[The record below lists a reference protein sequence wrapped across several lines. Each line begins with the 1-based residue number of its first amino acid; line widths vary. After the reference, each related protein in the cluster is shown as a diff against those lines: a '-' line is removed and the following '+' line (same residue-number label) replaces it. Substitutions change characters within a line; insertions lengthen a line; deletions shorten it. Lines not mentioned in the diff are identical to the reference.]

1 MLRFLGSSQGFCDGI
16 SRRNFLQIGAFGA
29 GLTLADMLRGQAAN
43 AATAAANKQSSR
55 SLKAAIMI
63 YLPGGPTHLD
73 TYDLK
78 PNAPAEIRGEFK
90 PISTNVPGV
99 QICELFPLQAQMW
112 DKLAVIRS
120 VIGSNEHSDSSVM
133 TGWSEQLN
141 RVQNHPSFGSVVSK
155 IRGDS
160 DSAVPPFV
168 SLRGMSRGSDPGF
181 LGIAHRPFTPSGP
194 GNSNLKLA
202 TGVTV
207 ERLDERKSLLDVF
220 DDTRREID
228 ASGAMAGLDSYA
240 EKAIEMVT
248 SGVVRKALDLNSEP
262 AASRKRYQG
271 IEQFLTARRLI
282 EAGVGCVTLS
292 IGGWD
297 THGGN
302 FTSMRRQLPLVDRA
316 ISNLIQ
322 DLHDR
327 GMQDDV
333 VTVMW
338 GEFGRT
344 PKINSNAGRDHW
356 PAVMSALVAGGGL
369 NMGQAVGSTTANAER
384 PKDRPYTIQQVLA
397 TLYTAIGIDPAMTFL
412 NGSGRPMHLL
422 DQRDPVVELLS

>member
-1 MLRFLGSSQGFCDGI
+1 MLRFLGSSKGFCDGV

-29 GLTLADMLRGQAAN
+29 GLTLADMLRGQAVHAAAA
-43 AATAAANKQSSR
+43 AATKQASR
-55 SLKAAIMI
+55 SQKAAIMI
-63 YLPGGPTHLD
+63 YLGGGPTHID
-73 TYDLK
+73 TYDPK
-78 PNAPAEIRGEFK
+78 PNAPVEIRGEFK
-90 PISTNVPGV
+90 AINTNVPGV
-99 QICELFPLQAQMW
+99 QISEHFPLQAKMW

-120 VIGSNEHSDSSVM
+120 LIGSNEHSDSTVM

-141 RVQNHPSFGSVVSK
+141 RVQSHPSFGSVVSK
-155 IRGDS
+155 VRSGTES
-160 DSAVPPFV
+160 SVPPFV
-168 SLRGMSRGSDPGF
+168 SLRGMSRGTEPGF
-181 LGIAHRPFTPSGP
+181 LGIAHRPFSPSGP
-194 GNSNLKLA
+194 GNANLKMA
-202 TGVTV
+202 NGVTAS
-207 ERLDERKSLLDVF
+207 RLDERKGLLGAF
-220 DDTRREID
+220 DDTRRDID
-228 ASGAMAGLDSYA
+228 ASGSMAGLDTYT

-248 SGVVRKALDLNSEP
+248 SGTVRNALDLTKENPET
-262 AASRKRYQG
+262 RKRYQG

-297 THGGN
+297 NHSGV
-302 FTSMRRQLPLVDRA
+302 FTTQKRQQPLVDRA

-344 PKINSNAGRDHW
+344 PKVNASAGRDHW
-356 PAVMSALVAGGGL
+356 PAAMSALIAGGGL
-369 NMGQAVGSTTANAER
+369 KMGQAVGSTTANGER

-397 TLYTAIGIDPAMTFL
+397 TLYTAIGIDPATTFN
-412 NGSGRPMHLL
+412 NGSGRPMYLL
-422 DQRDPVVELLS
+422 DHREPVTELLG